1 MEQVVMAH
9 PGYFTA
15 QNRPNTHCTGGTC
28 PFEHGDV
35 FSGSTYDR
43 EFLDLSF
50 YRGSGCLNFSA

>member
-1 MEQVVMAH
+1 MAH